1 MKLLEVLPL
10 LEARK
15 NPEQNPQMTAYQQLL
30 KYKDNPNVYISMTDI
45 PKLGLNPLSK
55 FETPLGIYCY
65 PLKEVW
71 AAYDFDTHKSVKKLP
86 YVSKAPYIQVLEWN
100 GKGKFIDVADYS
112 ETDLK
117 EDIKQLRRIMYD
129 NDAHDSINIAIEEAY
144 DEHMKGG
151 ENNNY
156 VRTFFSICRKI
167 SLTQKGEYI
176 KPQWADRES
185 KYTKSKITDAR
196 YTKDVHYQKIEYANY
211 SNTGRKWNSYLRK
224 LGYAGLSDK
233 QGLGVIHSHEPI
245 QAFFLSMEY
254 VNRLEQFENRDKS
267 TTAPSRLPM
276 MVLGGN
282 ASNVVINGN
291 QEIIIAPAVTRKQA
305 MTYQQA
311 VEYCKNLKIGGY
323 GDWRL
328 PTTNELLKLASSTH
342 FKYDFKLHDTYW
354 AQNDDATDT
363 VVGVQFYDDG
373 IVRRYAPDDKI
384 EVLAIKTRTVHW

>member
-10 LEARK
+10 LEARR
-15 NPEQNPQMTAYQQLL
+15 NPEQNLQMTAYQQLL

-55 FETPLGIYCY
+55 FDTPLGIYCY

-86 YVSKAPYIQVLEWN
+86 YVSKATYIQVLEWN
-100 GKGKFIDVADYS
+100 GKGKFMDVADYS

-144 DEHMKGG
+144 NEHMKGG
-151 ENNNY
+151 KNNNY
-156 VRTFFSICRKI
+156 VRAFFSICRKI

-185 KYTKSKITDAR
+185 KYTKPKETNAHYDKDA
-196 YTKDVHYQKIEYANY
+196 HYQKIEYANY
-211 SNTGRKWNSYLRK
+211 SNTGRKWNSYLRQ

-254 VNRLEQFENRDKS
+254 VNRLEQFENKDKS
-267 TTAPSRLPM
+267 GIKPIWLPM

-282 ASNVVINGN
+282 ASGVVIYDN
-291 QEIIIAPAVTRKQA
+291 QEIIIAPAVTRKQS

-323 GDWRL
+323 SDWRL
-328 PTTNELLKLASSTH
+328 PTTYELFKLAKDYHVSNT
-342 FKYDFKLHDTYW
+342 FKLHDTYW
-354 AQNDDATDT
+354 AQKDGALES
-363 VVGVQFYDDG
+363 VQFYDTG
-373 IVRRYAPDDKI
+373 IVRHPGPDDTIK
-384 EVLAIKTRTVHW
+384 VLAIKTRTVKW